1 MKYDPVLCMMVED
14 GVRTNDSFNA
24 KKIAQYLW
32 TWEDVYALSGAAQSI
47 VSELDDMDNT
57 SKTMEEHREF
67 IRKNY
72 KKVLDRYYSAVKS
85 EVNNILKSGYSNIEK
100 ALMR

>member
-1 MKYDPVLCMMVED
+1 MKTIDKAIKVCDEK
-14 GVRTNDSFNA
+14 VRTNDSFNA
-24 KKIAQYLW
+24 KKTAQYLW
-32 TWEDVYALSGAAQSI
+32 TWEDVHAISGAAQSI
-47 VSELDDMDNT
+47 ASELDDMDKT
-57 SKTMEEHREF
+57 SKTIEEHREF

-85 EVNNILKSGYSNIEK
+85 EVDNILKSGYSNIEN